1 MGADGLLLR
10 LVLHKRGEHKVDLL
24 LFRALLVGLLH
35 LVTGSSGGRLSDL
48 PTAAHLTYRDGT
60 DPHESADY
68 KLSMRLVDKYPQGYN
83 VLPTANPHDVVHVS
97 LQLALYHIVD
107 MNEKAQTLTTNCEV
121 ITKWNDVFLV
131 WDPEDYGNITS
142 TRLPWETVWTPDIVL
157 YNAAGDG
164 EQGREMR
171 TLIQVDY
178 QGNVTLLTQAIY
190 MSKCK
195 IDVTYY
201 PFDTQMCELKFA
213 SWTTEVTR
221 INMTIGDISEKE
233 ILSLY
238 SPSGVF
244 ELKKFWAER
253 HEEKDP
259 CCVDPFADVTYY
271 ILIWRRPEF
280 FLFNYIQ
287 PAVLINILALF
298 VFLIPAES
306 GEKITLGISTMLN
319 MTVFLMTVTS
329 GIPPTDQ
336 TPILSMYYATVM
348 VLTTAATV
356 LGVMVLRIHHQ
367 GRRGIPV
374 PIYLRKMAQWMAV
387 MTFYK
392 YPPIEKQ
399 LENLNNGI
407 YSPGIRSEPY
417 TYNIKDKLGEHGN
430 SNFSKKLAFLNQQKK
445 TAARKKERVS
455 YKDSK
460 CENTLTRTCSKRSLN
475 GSPRYRRR
483 PNSLSSLTMKNEA
496 VDSSMRSLNKTSYP
510 KLEMMR
516 TSEDEDYSDMK
527 TEDEEAQPMVV
538 KTIGLKP
545 ALKPAGGLWKKV
557 AKNVDETKEAKQA
570 EEKSPWK
577 DLSTA
582 IMEERYKQEE
592 RKEIIGEEWR
602 KISRIFDRF
611 LLVLFTA
618 VSLITTVICI
628 YASPHFPDPGE
639 GGNIDLDEF
648 YDHQNERPKILQD
661 QHQGR

>member
-1 MGADGLLLR
+1 MGPSMLGPLPR
-10 LVLHKRGEHKVDLL
+10 LAATLAILA
-24 LFRALLVGLLH
+24 ALTHAGP
-35 LVTGSSGGRLSDL
+35 GRLSASGG
-48 PTAAHLTYRDGT
+48 TVRRDIGGT
-60 DPHESADY
+60 DPTESADY
-68 KLSMRLVDKYPQGYN
+68 KVRSLDSLEELMKGNVDITLSMRLVDKYPQGYN
-83 VLPTANPHDVVHVS
+83 VLPTSNPHDVVHVS

-121 ITKWNDVFLV
+121 ITKWHDVFLV
-131 WDPEDYGNITS
+131 WDPEEYDNITS
-142 TRLPWETVWTPDIVL
+142 TRLPWESVWTPDIVL

-221 INMTIGDISEKE
+221 INMSIGDIPAKE

-244 ELKKFWAER
+244 ELKKFWAVR

-259 CCVDPFADVTYY
+259 CCTDPFADVTYY

-356 LGVMVLRIHHQ
+356 LGVIVLRIHHQ

-374 PIYLRKMAQWMAV
+374 PLYLRTAAQWMAWV
-387 MTFYK
+387 TLYK

-399 LENLNNGI
+399 LENLNNGL
-407 YSPGIRSEPY
+407 YSPGIRREPY
-417 TYNIKDKLGEHGN
+417 TYNIKDKLGSTGSE
-430 SNFSKKLAFLNQQKK
+430 SFSKKMSFLQMQKK
-445 TAARKKERVS
+445 NSKNRRKKES
-455 YKDSK
+455 NGSK
-460 CENTLTRTCSKRSLN
+460 CENSLTRTCSKRSLN
-475 GSPRYRRR
+475 GSPRFRKK
-483 PNSLSSLTMKNEA
+483 PNSSLTVQNENHLGP
-496 VDSSMRSLNKTSYP
+496 VTNVNYP
-510 KLEMMR
+510 KLDVKASD
-516 TSEDEDYSDMK
+516 TEDYSDIK
-527 TEDEEAQPMVV
+527 TEDEEGRPMMS
-538 KTIGLKP
+538 KP
-545 ALKPAGGLWKKV
+545 VGFKPSGSMWKKASKV
-557 AKNVDETKEAKQA
+557 V
-570 EEKSPWK
+570 EEKKEEKPKDDGRNGWK
-577 DLSTA
+577 DLSTV

-618 VSLITTVICI
+618 VSLITTIVCI

-639 GGNIDLDEF
+639 GENIDLEEF
-648 YDHQNERPKILQD
+648 QHNEQPKILED
-661 QHQGR
+661 DALHAKMTR

>member
-1 MGADGLLLR
+1 M
-10 LVLHKRGEHKVDLL
+10 DLL
-24 LFRALLVGLLH
+24 SH
-35 LVTGSSGGRLSDL
+35 
-48 PTAAHLTYRDGT
+48 
-60 DPHESADY
+60 
-68 KLSMRLVDKYPQGYN
+68 YPAGYN
-83 VLPTANPHDVVHVS
+83 VLPVRNPNDVVNVS
-97 LQLALYHIVD
+97 LQMALYHIVD
-107 MNEKAQTLTTNCEV
+107 MNEKDQTLTTNCEI
-121 ITKWNDVFLV
+121 ITKWHDVFLM
-131 WDPEDYGNITS
+131 WDPAKYDNITD
-142 TRLPWETVWTPDIVL
+142 TRLPWERVWTPDIVL

-221 INMTIGDISEKE
+221 INMTVGHLDKRK
-233 ILSLY
+233 ILGLY

-244 ELKKFWAER
+244 ELKKIYAER
-253 HEEKDP
+253 HEEFDP
-259 CCVDPFADVTYY
+259 CCEDKFADVTYY
-271 ILIWRRPEF
+271 LLIWRRPKF

-336 TPILSMYYATVM
+336 TPILSMYYATEM

-374 PIYLRKMAQWMAV
+374 PIYLRRIAQWMAV
-387 MTFYK
+387 ITFYK

-407 YSPGIRSEPY
+407 YSPGIRTEKY
-417 TYNIKDKLGEHGN
+417 TYNIKDKLGEHGT
-430 SNFSKKLAFLNQQKK
+430 SNFSNKLAFLSQHKK
-445 TAARKKERVS
+445 KETARKKERVS

-483 PNSLSSLTMKNEA
+483 PNSLNSLTMKNEG
-496 VDSSMRSLNKTSYP
+496 VNTSVRSLNKMSYP
-510 KLEMMR
+510 KLEGMMR
-516 TSEDEDYSDMK
+516 TSDTEEYSDVK
-527 TEDEEAQPMVV
+527 TEDEEAQPMMV
-538 KTIGLKP
+538 KPTGLKP
-545 ALKPAGGLWKKV
+545 AIKPAGGLWKKV

-570 EEKSPWK
+570 EERSPWK

-592 RKEIIGEEWR
+592 RKEIIREEWR

-628 YASPHFPDPGE
+628 YASPHFPDPGD
-639 GGNIDLDEF
+639 GGNIDLGEF
-648 YDHQNERPKILQD
+648 HEHQNERPKILQD
-661 QHQGR
+661 RQSRR

>member
-1 MGADGLLLR
+1 MGGGLLLR
-10 LVLHKRGEHKVDLL
+10 GGGLL
-24 LFRALLVGLLH
+24 LQALLVGLLH
-35 LVTGSSGGRLSDL
+35 LLTGSFAGRLAGEL
-48 PTAAHLTYRDGT
+48 PTPAPLIYSDGT
-60 DPHESADY
+60 DPHASADY

-221 INMTIGDISEKE
+221 INMSIGDISAKE

-374 PIYLRKMAQWMAV
+374 PIYLRRIAQWMAV

-407 YSPGIRSEPY
+407 YSPGIRSEKY
-417 TYNIKDKLGEHGN
+417 TYNIKDKLGEHGT
-430 SNFSKKLAFLNQQKK
+430 SNFSNKLAFLSQQKK
-445 TAARKKERVS
+445 KETARKKERVS
-455 YKDSK
+455 YKDLK

-483 PNSLSSLTMKNEA
+483 PNSLNSLTMKNEG
-496 VDSSMRSLNKTSYP
+496 VNTSMRSLNKMSYP
-510 KLEMMR
+510 KLEGMM
-516 TSEDEDYSDMK
+516 SDEENYSDVK
-527 TEDEEAQPMVV
+527 TEDEEAQPMMA
-538 KTIGLKP
+538 KPTGLKP
-545 ALKPAGGLWKKV
+545 AIKPAGGLWKKV
-557 AKNVDETKEAKQA
+557 AKNVDETKETKA

-618 VSLITTVICI
+618 VSLITTIICI
-628 YASPHFPDPGE
+628 YASPHFPDPGD

-648 YDHQNERPKILQD
+648 HEHQNERPKILQD
-661 QHQGR
+661 RQSRR

>member
-1 MGADGLLLR
+1 MGADGMLLR

-374 PIYLRKMAQWMAV
+374 PIYLRRMAQWMAV

-557 AKNVDETKEAKQA
+557 AKNVDETKEAKQT

>member
-24 LFRALLVGLLH
+24 LFRALLVGLLQ

-374 PIYLRKMAQWMAV
+374 PIYLRRMAQWMAV

>member
-1 MGADGLLLR
+1 MGADGMLLR

-374 PIYLRKMAQWMAV
+374 PIYLRRMAQWMAV

-661 QHQGR
+661 RHQGR

>member
-1 MGADGLLLR
+1 MGADGMLLR

-374 PIYLRKMAQWMAV
+374 PIYLRRMAQWMAV